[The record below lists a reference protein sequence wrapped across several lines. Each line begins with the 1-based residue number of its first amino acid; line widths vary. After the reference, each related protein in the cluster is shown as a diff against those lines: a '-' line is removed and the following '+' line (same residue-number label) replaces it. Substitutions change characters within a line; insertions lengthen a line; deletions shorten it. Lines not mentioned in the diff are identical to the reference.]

1 MLCNIGTLALFMLN
15 KSKEHRENQTT
26 IRLSNIFIVKMHMSE
41 QGEKTLNKYINRLI
55 HDDILHNGSEYVIQK
70 YFKK

>member
-1 MLCNIGTLALFMLN
+1 MSN

-26 IRLSNIFIVKMHMSE
+26 IRLNNIFIVKMHMSE

>member
-1 MLCNIGTLALFMLN
+1 MQYWRIGVIMDN
-15 KSKEHRENQTT
+15 KSKENRENQTT
-26 IRLSNIFIVKMHMSE
+26 IRLNNIFIVKMHMSE

-55 HDDILHNGSEYVIQK
+55 HEDILHNGSEYVIQK